1 MWSAISRSLPQFAPA
16 RRHQSRRQFTLER
29 LEERSLLSTVSLTV
43 NTTSDDP
50 SPGGPTPG
58 VSGRLR
64 GRLRGRASPGRV
76 DLGGCPPRSPTDPGL
91 HMTRTRFL
99 IS

>member
-1 MWSAISRSLPQFAPA
+1 MTVGIDRTSGFIFPLQNAGWRVFPSTASN
-16 RRHQSRRQFTLER
+16 
-29 LEERSLLSTVSLTV
+29 ERSMATG
-43 NTTSDDP
+43 DDIP
-50 SPGGPTPG
+50 RGAFGAFG
-58 VSGRLR
+58 AFVGRL
-64 GRLRGRASPGRV
+64 GRV